1 MNSGDMSDDTRLVMS
16 ASYSWMVVCISVDS
30 SMSDVRVLVGGWVD
44 VCVCGWG
51 DVAKSCTGK
60 CVEKSVEMVANLE
73 SRHVL
78 EVPFIRGSDQS
89 FFYVTSPTSP
99 SSFPHIP
106 SWQRVTGEGIE
117 QCSTEGEQ
125 PTINQTSTAD
135 NTVSRDSS
143 SKARNEHFC
152 RLLCI
157 LTYSS

>member
-30 SMSDVRVLVGGWVD
+30 SMSDVRVLVGGW

-106 SWQRVTGEGIE
+106 SWQRVTGEGNE
-117 QCSTEGEQ
+117 QCSTDGEQ

>member
-30 SMSDVRVLVGGWVD
+30 SMSDVRVLVCVC

-106 SWQRVTGEGIE
+106 SWQRGTGEGNE
-117 QCSTEGEQ
+117 QCSTDGEQ

-143 SKARNEHFC
+143 SKARSEHFC